1 MKIERL
7 YTHDLS
13 SCCPDDSLTDAAE
26 RMRRAEISALAVID
40 DRAELVGIISE
51 RDLARALADTI
62 DPGTTTVAAYATD
75 DVVLADP
82 DDDSAEVEARMLDAG
97 IRHLPVVS
105 DGRLVGMVSMR
116 DLLAVHQHTSAT

>member
-7 YTHDLS
+7 YTQDLN
-13 SCCPDDSLTDAAE
+13 CCYLDDTLTNAAE

-40 DRAELVGIISE
+40 ETGELVGIISE

-62 DPGTTTVAAYATD
+62 DPVTTTVEAYATD
-75 DVVLADP
+75 NVALAAP
-82 DDDSAEVEARMLDAG
+82 DDDSSEVEARMLDAG
-97 IRHLPVVS
+97 IRHMPVVS

-116 DLLAVHQHTSAT
+116 DLLAIHQNVSAS